1 MYRNSQF
8 ILSHLLSIS
17 YTNLSFYKTQN
28 NCGCLQYFR
37 LQPQTC
43 CDRDVMTGCEKFAC
57 SCQFLECFES
67 GWYISSY
74 ISCRTSDTSK
84 INQLL
89 INQTAILLIIKFYQV
104 LLLEWKCFYMLA
116 FFLQWQRLVWR
127 IQFQVCRSKSNHF

>member
-74 ISCRTSDTSK
+74 ISCRTSDTSE
-84 INQLL
+84 INQFL
-89 INQTAILLIIKFYQV
+89 INLQFYCSVNSTKYYFQNGNV
-104 LLLEWKCFYMLA
+104 FIC
-116 FFLQWQRLVWR
+116 WR
-127 IQFQVCRSKSNHF
+127 FSCNGGGLFAESSSRYVPSKPNHF